1 MKVALHECITIIII
15 KLTLF
20 IFTLYFS
27 PIEVKEKNTVRELW
41 YFFTQMQQPGENF
54 SPVKITNKM
63 R

>member
-27 PIEVKEKNTVRELW
+27 PIEVKEKILCGS
-41 YFFTQMQQPGENF
+41 FGTQMQQPGKNF

>member
-27 PIEVKEKNTVRELW
+27 PIEVKEKILCESFGIFLRKCNNLARI
-41 YFFTQMQQPGENF
+41 FP
-54 SPVKITNKM
+54 

>member
-27 PIEVKEKNTVRELW
+27 PIEVKEKILCESFCIFYANATTWRE
-41 YFFTQMQQPGENF
+41 FFPGKDNQ
-54 SPVKITNKM
+54 
-63 R
+63 